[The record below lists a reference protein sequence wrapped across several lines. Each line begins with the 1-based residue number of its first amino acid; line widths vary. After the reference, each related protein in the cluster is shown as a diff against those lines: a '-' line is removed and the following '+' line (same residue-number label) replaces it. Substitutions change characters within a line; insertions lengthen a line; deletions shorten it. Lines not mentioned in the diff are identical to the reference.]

1 MLLSLITM
9 AMNAQSNDLFEV
21 KALRTTKE
29 VALKNRQ
36 ESGKATYYG
45 LRYKSG
51 RKTASGKAYDKN
63 KLTAAHKTLPFGTV
77 VRVTNKKNGKTV
89 DVEITDRGPFRPGRI
104 IDLSVAAAK
113 ELDMM
118 KAGVVP
124 VIISIL
130 EVPLI
135 SNKKKLRM
143 ITNLRVN

>member
-9 AMNAQSNDLFEV
+9 AMNAQSNDLVEV

-36 ESGKATYYG
+36 EGGEATY
-45 LRYKSG
+45 YKSG
-51 RKTASGKAYDKN
+51 RKTASGKVYDKN

>member
-9 AMNAQSNDLFEV
+9 AINAQSNDLVEV

-63 KLTAAHKTLPFGTV
+63 KSTAAHKTLPFGTV

-89 DVEITDRGPFRPGRI
+89 DVEITDRGPFGLGRI

-130 EVPLI
+130 EVPLKK
-135 SNKKKLRM
+135 NKKKLRM